1 MLNPDVV
8 DVILAKKKTKTPRK
22 TQKNNNLQKT
32 KRILISKCQ
41 LKRGQFLHLVCQGDQ
56 PAPPAPRQLRHYS
69 QTVEEAIRHLHKLE
83 RKRSTPVRR
92 RLSRAQAILGRI
104 TPTGWVPVSG
114 MNTSFTNTYC
124 NKALWTS
131 LIRKTAKCRTHDRL
145 FRFG

>member
-8 DVILAKKKTKTPRK
+8 DVILAKKKNENTSKNTKK
-22 TQKNNNLQKT
+22 Q
-32 KRILISKCQ
+32 
-41 LKRGQFLHLVCQGDQ
+41 Q
-56 PAPPAPRQLRHYS
+56 PTENQTNPNIKMSAKEGEVFTFSLSGGSTRPPAPRQLRHYS
-69 QTVEEAIRHLHKLE
+69 QTVEEAIRHLHKQE

-92 RLSRAQAILGRI
+92 RFSRAQAILGRI

-114 MNTSFTNTYC
+114 MNASFTNTYC